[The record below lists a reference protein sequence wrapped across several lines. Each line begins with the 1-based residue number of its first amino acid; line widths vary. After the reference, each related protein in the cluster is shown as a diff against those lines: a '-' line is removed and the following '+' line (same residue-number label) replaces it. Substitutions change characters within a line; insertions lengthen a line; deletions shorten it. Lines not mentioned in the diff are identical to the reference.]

1 MRGRCRL
8 KRFPFVKVIYFH
20 YLCAIKPNDM
30 EDINRIKVVLVEK
43 KRTNKWLAEQMGV
56 KPSTVSK
63 WCTNSS
69 QPDVASLLKIA
80 DLLEV
85 DIKELIVREYKSY
98 IEKVNSLI
106 TQ

>member
-30 EDINRIKVVLVEK
+30 KDINRIKVVLVEK

-69 QPDVASLLKIA
+69 QPDIASLLKKA

-85 DIKELIVREYKSY
+85 DIKELLVREYKNFILSQE
-98 IEKVNSLI
+98 I
-106 TQ
+106 